1 MRWEAD
7 VTASTVAAFT
17 AAPVVVPTPLGDLSG
32 IIIDTPNGAV
42 RRFAGIPYGEAP
54 VGQKR
59 FCAPT
64 AVKAWTGVRSA
75 ADFGPAPMQAL
86 AGLFSG
92 AVPGMGVNAV
102 DEDCL
107 SLNIWVPDV
116 APAAA
121 ALPVLVWVYG
131 GAFVIGG
138 TSQPTYDGAR
148 LCSEQN
154 VVVVTVNYRL
164 GAFGFLDLRSVPG
177 GETADTN
184 CGIHDIRLA
193 LQWVADNVSSFGGDP
208 RRVTA
213 FGESAGAG
221 CIMHLLTTPG
231 ISGLLDGAIAQSPG
245 IDFTQRSSVSNRAT
259 QTFLDNAEVTTVD
272 ELRELSADTIV
283 EAQVM
288 TSGALLFD
296 VGTMV
301 FHPVVDDVFVTESPS
316 IALAAGAAGDVALL
330 IGYTADELRLFPD
343 PRGDSLDR
351 PAMARWAQKYLVSR
365 LGRDQGVD
373 VADELV
379 GKYLDLHAGTSRPGG
394 SDVWCDLQT
403 DGIMRQ
409 PPIRLADSRPGPA
422 PTFVYQFNW
431 QSHIEGRDAGA
442 FHAID
447 LPFVFDTFDV
457 DGWGTFIGADD
468 DAKALAHSMRSAWVA
483 FVATGDP
490 SCDEL
495 GTWPRFTAEE
505 RQTMVFDAKSVVV
518 TDPLAAQRGWWDG
531 LWDADGCRPSGVPL

>member
-1 MRWEAD
+1 M
-7 VTASTVAAFT
+7 TASTIASST
-17 AAPVVVPTPLGDLSG
+17 AAPVVVSTPLGDLSG
-32 IIIDTPNGAV
+32 IVIDTPNGSV

-54 VGQKR
+54 VGPKR

-64 AVKAWTGVRSA
+64 AAKAWAGVRSA

-86 AGLFSG
+86 SGPFSG
-92 AVPGMGVNAV
+92 AVPGMGVGAV

-107 SLNIWVPDV
+107 SLNVWVPDAV
-116 APAAA
+116 PAAA

-138 TSQPTYDGAR
+138 SSEPTYDGAR
-148 LCSEQN
+148 LCAEQN
-154 VVVVTVNYRL
+154 VVVVTINYRV

-245 IDFTQRSSVSNRAT
+245 IDFTQRSSVSDHAT
-259 QTFLDNAEVTTVD
+259 RTFLDNAEVSSVD
-272 ELRELSADTIV
+272 ELRRLPAEKIV
-283 EAQVM
+283 EAQVL

-301 FHPVVDDVFVTESPS
+301 FHPVVDGVFVTESPS
-316 IALAAGAAGDVALL
+316 IALGAGAAGDVALL

-365 LGRDQGVD
+365 MGRDPGVA

-379 GKYLDLHAGTSRPGG
+379 GSYLDLHAGTSRPGG
-394 SDVWCDLQT
+394 ADVWCDLQT

-409 PPIRLADSRPGPA
+409 PPIRLADSRPGPS

-457 DGWGTFIGADD
+457 DGWGTFIGVDD
-468 DAKALAHSMRSAWVA
+468 DARALARSMRSAWAA
-483 FVATGDP
+483 FAATGDP

-495 GTWPRFTAEE
+495 GAWPTYSADGR
-505 RQTMVFDAKSVVV
+505 RTMVFDAKSAVVA
-518 TDPLAAQRGWWDG
+518 DPLAAQRGWWDG
-531 LWDADGCRPSGVPL
+531 LWDAAGCRPSGVPL